1 VRAWVEREGRRAAAS
16 AGGQRGAL
24 SLPNILVA
32 QLWHCAK
39 ISVKINRMS
48 LWKKLLWIGVTILG
62 LGAIGVLAL
71 SRGEQISALWIIVAG
86 LCATAVSYRFYSKWL
101 ATKVL
106 VLNDER
112 ATPAVVRNDGKDF
125 VPTNRWMVFGHHF
138 AAIAGPG
145 PLVGPVLAAQF
156 GFLPGTLW
164 ILIGATL
171 GGAVH
176 DMIILFASVRRGGK
190 TLGQMVKEEIGPGV
204 GALALISV
212 LAIMTILLAVL
223 ALVVVQALA
232 KSPWG
237 VFTIAMTIP
246 IALIMGAGLRSGRV
260 SVTAVT
266 IFGVIGLGFAV
277 WGGQF
282 LAHFPALEIWFRH
295 DEKWIAWAIMIYGLA
310 ASILPVWM
318 LLTPRDYLSTFLKLG
333 TVAALA
339 IAVVLIHPAL
349 QMPAITKFIDGS
361 GLVFAGPVF
370 PFVCITIACGAVS
383 GFHSLIASGTTPKML
398 GRESRIRD
406 IGYGA
411 MVTEMMVALMAM
423 IAACVLQPGEYFA
436 INSKGAPTEVVAKVS
451 GAGFPVTEQGMN
463 TLAHNLG
470 ESTMFNRAGGAPTF
484 AVGMAHMF
492 AGISS
497 SPTALAL
504 WYHFAIMFEA
514 LFILTTIDAG
524 TRVGR
529 FLLQDLLG
537 NLWRPLG
544 NTRSWSANFFSSFL
558 LVAAWGW
565 FLYQGII
572 DPLGGINTLWPL
584 FGLANQLL
592 SVIALCLATTILIK
606 MQKTKYL
613 FITLVPLVF
622 MCIVTFSAGYLK
634 IFSANPNLGLLSGA
648 QSFIEKAGSLET
660 GKAAELVRQAAVWR
674 FDAVVAASFLVLVLL
689 IVLGSAN
696 QWWQLIRGTK
706 PVVLRESEFVSID
719 AATSGVGSE
728 AVA

>member
-1 VRAWVEREGRRAAAS
+1 M
-16 AGGQRGAL
+16 
-24 SLPNILVA
+24 
-32 QLWHCAK
+32 
-39 ISVKINRMS
+39 SV
-48 LWKKLLWIGVTILG
+48 WKKLLWFAVTLLG
-62 LGAIGVLAL
+62 LAALAVLAL
-71 SRGEQISALWIIVAG
+71 SRGEQVSALWIIVAG
-86 LCATAVSYRFYSKWL
+86 FCAAAISYRFYSKWL
-101 ATKVL
+101 AAKLL

-112 ATPAVVRNDGKDF
+112 ATPAVVTNDGKDF

-164 ILIGATL
+164 ILIGATF

-176 DMIILFASVRRGGK
+176 DMVVLFASVRRGGK
-190 TLGQMVKEEIGPGV
+190 SLGQMVKEEIGRGL
-204 GALALISV
+204 GALALIGV
-212 LAIMTILLAVL
+212 LAIIIILLAVL

-246 IALIMGAGLRSGRV
+246 VALIMGFGLRTGKA
-260 SVTAVT
+260 SVMAVT
-266 IFGVIGLGFAV
+266 IFGLFGLAFGV

-282 LAHFPALEIWFRH
+282 LAHFPAIEAWFRH
-295 DEKWIAWAIMIYGLA
+295 DATWIAWAIMIYGLA

-339 IAVVLIHPAL
+339 IAVILIHPAL
-349 QMPAITKFIDGS
+349 LMPSLTKFIDGS

-370 PFVCITIACGAVS
+370 PFVFITIACGAVS

-398 GRESRIRD
+398 GSESRIRD

-411 MVTEMMVALMAM
+411 MITEMIVALMAL
-423 IAACVLQPGEYFA
+423 IDACVIQPGEYFA
-436 INSKGAPTEVVAKVS
+436 INTKGTPTEVVQKVS
-451 GAGFPVTEQGMN
+451 AAGFPVTESEMSI
-463 TLAHNLG
+463 LADNLG
-470 ESTMFNRAGGAPTF
+470 EKTMFNRAGGAPTF

-492 AGISS
+492 ARVSS
-497 SPTALAL
+497 SPTTLAL

-537 NLWRPLG
+537 NVWKPLG
-544 NTRSWSANFFSSFL
+544 NTRSWTANFFSSVL

-565 FLYQGII
+565 FLYQGVV

-592 SVIALCLATTILIK
+592 SVIALCLGTTILIK
-606 MQKTKYL
+606 MQKTRYL
-613 FITLVPLVF
+613 FITVLPLAF
-622 MCIVTFSAGYLK
+622 MCVVTFSAGYLK
-634 IFSANPNLGLLSGA
+634 IFSPDLKLGFLSGA
-648 QSFIEKAGSLET
+648 RSLIEKANG
-660 GKAAELVRQAAVWR
+660 GPPDKVAELLRQASVWQ
-674 FDAVVAASFLVLVLL
+674 FDAIIAGFFLLLVFV
-689 IVLGSAN
+689 IVIGSAV

-706 PVVLRESEFVSID
+706 PVVLREAEFVSVTTIGLL
-719 AATSGVGSE
+719 AE
-728 AVA
+728 

>member
-1 VRAWVEREGRRAAAS
+1 MNV
-16 AGGQRGAL
+16 
-24 SLPNILVA
+24 
-32 QLWHCAK
+32 
-39 ISVKINRMS
+39 
-48 LWKKLLWIGVTILG
+48 WKKLLWVAVTLLG
-62 LGAIGVLAL
+62 LGSLGVLAL
-71 SRGEQISALWIIVAG
+71 SRGEQISALWIIIAG
-86 LCATAVSYRFYSKWL
+86 FCAAAISYRFYSKWI
-101 ATKVL
+101 ATKIL

-112 ATPAVVRNDGKDF
+112 ATPAVVKNDGKDF

-138 AAIAGPG
+138 AAVAGPG

-156 GFLPGTLW
+156 GFLPGTIW

-176 DMIILFASVRRGGK
+176 DMIMLFASVRRGGK
-190 TLGQMVKEEIGPGV
+190 TLGQMVKEEIAPGV
-204 GALALISV
+204 GVLALISV
-212 LAIMTILLAVL
+212 LAIMIILLAVL

-246 IALIMGAGLRSGRV
+246 TALIMGFGLRTGKFN
-260 SVTAVT
+260 VTMIT
-266 IFGVIGLGFAV
+266 IIGLIGLGFGV

-282 LAHFPALEIWFRH
+282 LEKFPAIEAWFRH
-295 DEKWIAWAIMIYGLA
+295 DATWVAWAIMIYGLA

-339 IAVVLIHPAL
+339 VAVILIHPTL
-349 QMPAITKFIDGS
+349 QMPSLTKFIDGS

-411 MVTEMMVALMAM
+411 MITEMMVALMAL
-423 IAACVLQPGEYFA
+423 IAASVLQPGQYFA
-436 INSKGAPTEVVAKVS
+436 INMKGTPTEVVQKVS
-451 GAGFPVTEQGMN
+451 AEGFPVTESEMSI
-463 TLAHNLG
+463 LAQNLG
-470 ESTMFNRAGGAPTF
+470 EKTMFNRAGGAPTF

-492 AGISS
+492 ARVSS

-529 FLLQDLLG
+529 FLLQDVLG
-537 NLWRPLG
+537 NIWRSLG
-544 NTRSWSANFFSSFL
+544 NTQSWMANFFSSVL
-558 LVAAWGW
+558 LVGAWGW
-565 FLYQGII
+565 FLYQGVI
-572 DPLGGINTLWPL
+572 DPLGGINSLWPL

-592 SVIALCLATTILIK
+592 SVIALCLGTTILIK
-606 MQKTKYL
+606 MQKVRYL
-613 FITLVPLVF
+613 FITLVPLCF
-622 MCIVTFSAGYLK
+622 MCAVTFGAAYLK
-634 IFSANPNLGLLSGA
+634 IFSADPKLGFLSGA
-648 QSFIEKAGSLET
+648 EALNKTASTMADGAR
-660 GKAAELVRQAAVWR
+660 AAELTRQATIWR
-674 FDAVVAASFLVLVLL
+674 FDALTAFGFVVLVSLIAAGSALEWWRLL
-689 IVLGSAN
+689 RGSKRIVLHEG
-696 QWWQLIRGTK
+696 
-706 PVVLRESEFVSID
+706 EFVSL
-719 AATSGVGSE
+719 AS
-728 AVA
+728 

>member
-1 VRAWVEREGRRAAAS
+1 
-16 AGGQRGAL
+16 
-24 SLPNILVA
+24 
-32 QLWHCAK
+32 
-39 ISVKINRMS
+39 MS
-48 LWKKLLWIGVTILG
+48 LWKKLVWFAVAALG
-62 LGAIGVLAL
+62 TGAMAVLAL

-86 LCATAVSYRFYSKWL
+86 MCALAISYRFYSKWL

-106 VLNDER
+106 MLNDER
-112 ATPAVVRNDGKDF
+112 ATPAVVQNDGRDF

-204 GALALISV
+204 GALALVSV
-212 LAIMTILLAVL
+212 LAIMIILLAVL

-246 IALIMGAGLRSGRV
+246 VAFIMGIGLRTGKV
-260 SVTAVT
+260 NVTAIT
-266 IFGVIGLGFAV
+266 IFGLLGLGFGV

-282 LAHFPALEIWFRH
+282 LGHFPMIESWFRH
-295 DEKWIAWAIMIYGLA
+295 DDRWIAWAIMIYGLA

-339 IAVVLIHPAL
+339 VAVIVINPTL
-349 QMPAITKFIDGS
+349 QMPALTKFIDGS

-383 GFHSLIASGTTPKML
+383 GFHSLIASGTTPKMI

-411 MVTEMMVALMAM
+411 MVTEMMVALMAL

-436 INSKGAPTEVVAKVS
+436 INMKGAPTEVVERVS
-451 GAGFPVTEQGMN
+451 ASGFPVTETDMSI
-463 TLAHNLG
+463 LAQNLG
-470 ESTMFNRAGGAPTF
+470 EKTMFNRAGGAPTF

-492 AGISS
+492 ARVSAG
-497 SPTALAL
+497 PKALAL

-537 NLWRPLG
+537 NVWRPLG
-544 NTRSWSANFFSSFL
+544 NTRSWSANFLASVL

-565 FLYQGII
+565 FLYQGVV
-572 DPLGGINTLWPL
+572 DPLGGINSLWPL

-606 MQKTKYL
+606 MQKTRYL
-613 FITLVPLVF
+613 FITIVPLVF
-622 MCIVTFSAGYLK
+622 MCVVTFSAGYLK
-634 IFSANPNLGLLSGA
+634 IFSPDPKLGFISGA
-648 QSFIEKAGSLET
+648 QSLMQQASTLGDPEKAHGLI
-660 GKAAELVRQAAVWR
+660 RQASVWQ
-674 FDAVVAASFLVLVLL
+674 FDAIVAGFFLVLVLL
-689 IVLGSAN
+689 IVIGSAK
-696 QWWQLIRGTK
+696 QWWQFVRGTK
-706 PVVLRESEFVSID
+706 PVVLRESEFVPLTQIP
-719 AATSGVGSE
+719 ATSSVA
-728 AVA
+728 AV

>member
-1 VRAWVEREGRRAAAS
+1 
-16 AGGQRGAL
+16 
-24 SLPNILVA
+24 
-32 QLWHCAK
+32 
-39 ISVKINRMS
+39 MS
-48 LWKKLLWIGVTILG
+48 LWKKLLWVAVTLVG
-62 LGAIGVLAL
+62 LASVAVLAM
-71 SRGEQISALWIIVAG
+71 SRGEQINALWIIVAG
-86 LCATAVSYRFYSKWL
+86 LCAFAISYRFYSKWL

-112 ATPAVVRNDGKDF
+112 ATPALVRNDGKDF

-212 LAIMTILLAVL
+212 LSIMTILLAVL

-246 IALIMGAGLRSGRV
+246 IALIMGFGLRSGKV
-260 SVTAVT
+260 NVTAITV
-266 IFGVIGLGFAV
+266 FGLAGLAFGV
-277 WGGQF
+277 WGGKF
-282 LAHFPALEIWFRH
+282 LGHFPTIENWCRQDATWL
-295 DEKWIAWAIMIYGLA
+295 AWAMMIYGLI
-310 ASILPVWM
+310 ASVLPVWM
-318 LLTPRDYLSTFLKLG
+318 LLTPRDYLSSFLKLG

-339 IAVVLIHPAL
+339 VAVVILPPVLH
-349 QMPAITKFIDGS
+349 MPAVTKFIDGS
-361 GLVFAGPVF
+361 GIVFAGPVF

-383 GFHSLIASGTTPKML
+383 GFHSLIASGTTPKMITS
-398 GRESRIRD
+398 ESRIRS

-436 INSKGAPTEVVAKVS
+436 INTKGAPTEVVAKIS
-451 GAGFPVTEQGMN
+451 AAGFPVTEAEMQK
-463 TLAHNLG
+463 LATNLG
-470 ESTMFNRAGGAPTF
+470 ESTMFNRAGRATTF
-484 AVGMAHMF
+484 AVGMANMF
-492 AGISS
+492 ARVSTK
-497 SPTALAL
+497 PTALAL

-529 FLLQDLLG
+529 FLLQDVLG
-537 NLWRPLG
+537 SLWGPLG
-544 NTRSWSANFFSSFL
+544 NTRSWTANFLASVL

-565 FLYQGII
+565 FLYEGVI
-572 DPLGGINTLWPL
+572 DPLGGINSLWPL
-584 FGLANQLL
+584 FGIANQLL
-592 SVIALCLATTILIK
+592 SVIALCLGTTLLIK
-606 MQKTKYL
+606 MRKSEYL
-613 FITLVPLVF
+613 FVTLVPLCF
-622 MCIVTFSAGYLK
+622 MCAVTFSAGYLK
-634 IFSANPNLGLLSGA
+634 VFSPDPRLGFLSGA
-648 QSFIEKAGSLET
+648 RSLVNHASAMSDSV
-660 GKAAELVRQAAVWR
+660 KAANLARQATIWR
-674 FDAVVAASFLVLVLL
+674 FDAFVAVSFLVLVLL
-689 IVLGSAN
+689 IVVGSAR
-696 QWWQLIRGTK
+696 QWLQLLRGTK
-706 PVVLRESEFVSID
+706 RVVLHESEFVQMTPTQL
-719 AATSGVGSE
+719 AQF
-728 AVA
+728 

>member
-1 VRAWVEREGRRAAAS
+1 
-16 AGGQRGAL
+16 
-24 SLPNILVA
+24 
-32 QLWHCAK
+32 
-39 ISVKINRMS
+39 MS
-48 LWKKLLWIGVTILG
+48 LWKKLLWAAVTLLG
-62 LGAIGVLAL
+62 LASLAVLAL

-86 LCATAVSYRFYSKWL
+86 LCTAAISYRFYSKWL

-112 ATPAVVRNDGKDF
+112 ATPAVVKNDGKDF

-176 DMIILFASVRRGGK
+176 DMIVLFASVRRGGK
-190 TLGQMVKEEIGPGV
+190 TLGQMVKEEIGRGV
-204 GALALISV
+204 GVLALISV
-212 LAIMTILLAVL
+212 LAIMIILLAVL

-246 IALIMGAGLRSGRV
+246 VALIMGFGLRSGKV
-260 SVTAVT
+260 NVTAVT
-266 IFGVIGLGFAV
+266 IFGLLGLAFGV

-282 LAHFPALEIWFRH
+282 LGNFPAIEAWFRH
-295 DEKWIAWAIMIYGLA
+295 DAIWVSWAIMIYGLA

-339 IAVVLIHPAL
+339 IAVILIHPTL
-349 QMPAITKFIDGS
+349 QMPSLTKFIDGS

-383 GFHSLIASGTTPKML
+383 GFHSLIASGTTPKMV
-398 GRESRIRD
+398 GRESRVRD

-411 MVTEMMVALMAM
+411 MITEMMVALMAL
-423 IAACVLQPGEYFA
+423 IAACVLQPGQYFA
-436 INSKGAPTEVVAKVS
+436 INTKGTPTEVVQKVS
-451 GAGFPVTEQGMN
+451 AAGFPVKEDEMSI
-463 TLAHNLG
+463 LANNLG
-470 ESTMFNRAGGAPTF
+470 EKTMFNRAGGAPTF

-492 AGISS
+492 AKLSA

-537 NLWRPLG
+537 NVWRPLG
-544 NTRSWSANFFSSFL
+544 NTRSWTANFFSSVL

-565 FLYQGII
+565 FLYQGVV

-592 SVIALCLATTILIK
+592 SVIALCLCTTILIK
-606 MQKTKYL
+606 MQKTRYL
-613 FITLVPLVF
+613 FITVAPLCF
-622 MCIVTFSAGYLK
+622 MCAVTFSAGYLK
-634 IFSANPNLGLLSGA
+634 IFSADPRLGFLSGA
-648 QSFIEKAGSLET
+648 QSLASEAAGTVDPTKAS
-660 GKAAELVRQAAVWR
+660 ELMRQATVWQ
-674 FDAVVAASFLVLVLL
+674 FDAAVAGFFLLLVFL
-689 IVLGSAN
+689 IVIGSAR

-706 PVVLRESEFVSID
+706 PVVLRESEYIPVTQLEPI
-719 AATSGVGSE
+719 G
-728 AVA
+728 

>member
-1 VRAWVEREGRRAAAS
+1 
-16 AGGQRGAL
+16 
-24 SLPNILVA
+24 
-32 QLWHCAK
+32 
-39 ISVKINRMS
+39 MS
-48 LWKKLLWIGVTILG
+48 FSKKLLWVAVTLLG
-62 LGAIGVLAL
+62 LSALAVVGF
-71 SRGEQISALWIIVAG
+71 SRGERISALWIIVAG
-86 LCATAVSYRFYSKWL
+86 FCAAAISYRFYSKWL

-106 VLNDER
+106 MLNDER
-112 ATPAVVRNDGKDF
+112 ATPALVKNDGKDF

-164 ILIGATL
+164 ILIGASL

-176 DMIILFASVRRGGK
+176 DMIVLFASVRRGGK
-190 TLGQMVKEEIGPGV
+190 TLGQMVKDEIGGGV
-204 GALALISV
+204 GSLALISV
-212 LAIMTILLAVL
+212 LAIMIILLAVL

-237 VFTIAMTIP
+237 VFTIATTIP
-246 IALIMGAGLRSGRV
+246 VALIMGIALRSGKINL
-260 SVTAVT
+260 TAVT
-266 IFGVIGLGFAV
+266 LFGLLGLGFGV
-277 WGGQF
+277 WAGQF
-282 LAHFPALEIWFRH
+282 LGTFPMFEAWFRQ
-295 DEKWIAWAIMIYGLA
+295 DAIPLAWAIMIYGLA

-333 TVAALA
+333 TVVALA
-339 IAVVLIHPAL
+339 IAVIVIHPTL
-349 QMPAITKFIDGS
+349 EMPALTKFIDGS

-383 GFHSLIASGTTPKML
+383 GFHSLIASGTTPKMI

-411 MVTEMMVALMAM
+411 MITEMMVALMAL

-436 INSKGAPTEVVAKVS
+436 INSKGAPAEVVAKVS
-451 GAGFPVTEQGMN
+451 AAGFPVTEGEMSI
-463 TLAHNLG
+463 LAHNLG

-492 AGISS
+492 ARLSAG
-497 SPTALAL
+497 PTAMAL

-537 NLWRPLG
+537 NVWSPLG
-544 NTRSWSANFFSSFL
+544 NTRSWLANCIASAI

-565 FLYQGII
+565 FLYQGVV

-592 SVIALCLATTILIK
+592 SVIALCLCTTILIK
-606 MQKTKYL
+606 MQKTRYL
-613 FITLVPLVF
+613 FITVGPLAF
-622 MCIVTFSAGYLK
+622 MSAVTFSAGYLK
-634 IFSANPNLGLLSGA
+634 IFSSDPKLGFLSGA
-648 QSFIEKAGSLET
+648 RSLAAEAAAITDLDKAGGLI
-660 GKAAELVRQAAVWR
+660 RQAAVWQI
-674 FDAVVAASFLVLVLL
+674 DAIVAGLFLLLVFL
-689 IVLGSAN
+689 IVAGSAR
-696 QWWQLIRGTK
+696 QWWKLIRGTK
-706 PVVLRESEFVSID
+706 KIELHESEFIP
-719 AATSGVGSE
+719 VGTTQAS
-728 AVA
+728 V

>member
-1 VRAWVEREGRRAAAS
+1 
-16 AGGQRGAL
+16 
-24 SLPNILVA
+24 
-32 QLWHCAK
+32 
-39 ISVKINRMS
+39 MS
-48 LWKKLLWIGVTILG
+48 LWKKLLWFAVAALG
-62 LGAIGVLAL
+62 TWAVAMLAL
-71 SRGEQISALWIIVAG
+71 SRGEHISALWIVAAG
-86 LCATAVSYRFYSKWL
+86 FCALSISYRFYSKWL
-101 ATKVL
+101 AAKVL
-106 VLNDER
+106 VLNEER
-112 ATPAVVRNDGKDF
+112 ATPAVVQNDNKDY

-171 GGAVH
+171 GGGVH
-176 DMIILFASVRRGGK
+176 DMIVLFASIRRGGK
-190 TLGQMVKEEIGPGV
+190 TLGQMVREEIGRGV
-204 GALALISV
+204 GLLATVSV
-212 LAIMTILLAVL
+212 LAIMIILLAVL

-232 KSPWG
+232 ESPWG
-237 VFTIAMTIP
+237 VFTIATTIP
-246 IALIMGAGLRSGRV
+246 IALIMGIGLRTGKV
-260 SVTAVT
+260 SVMAIT
-266 IFGVIGLGFAV
+266 IFGLLGLAFGV

-282 LAHFPALEIWFRH
+282 LAHFPAIESWFRH
-295 DEKWIAWAIMIYGLA
+295 DQKWLAWAIMIYGLA

-333 TVAALA
+333 TVAMLA
-339 IAVVLIHPAL
+339 AAVVLINPTL

-383 GFHSLIASGTTPKML
+383 GFHSLIASGTTPKMIR
-398 GRESRIRD
+398 RESRIRS

-411 MVTEMMVALMAM
+411 MVTGMMVALMAM

-436 INSKGAPTEVVAKVS
+436 INTKGAPIEVVEKVS
-451 GAGFPVTEQGMN
+451 AAGFPVTEAEMQK
-463 TLAHNLG
+463 LATNLG

-492 AGISS
+492 ARVSTK
-497 SPTALAL
+497 PTALAL

-529 FLLQDLLG
+529 FLLQDFLG

-544 NTRSWSANFFSSFL
+544 NTRSWTANLFSSVL

-565 FLYQGII
+565 FLYQGVI
-572 DPLGGINTLWPL
+572 DPLGGINSLWPL

-592 SVIALCLATTILIK
+592 SVVALCLGTTLLIK
-606 MQKTKYL
+606 MRKSKYL
-613 FITLVPLVF
+613 FVTLVPLCF
-622 MCIVTFSAGYLK
+622 MCAVTFSAGYLK
-634 IFSANPNLGLLSGA
+634 VFSLDPRLGFLSGA
-648 QSFIEKAGSLET
+648 QSLLS
-660 GKAAELVRQAAVWR
+660 QAAVVTDPVKAANLARQATIWR
-674 FDAVVAASFLVLVLL
+674 FDAFVAVSFLVLVLL
-689 IVLGSAN
+689 IVLGSAR
-696 QWWQLIRGTK
+696 QWWQLLRGTK
-706 PVVLRESEFVSID
+706 RVVLHESEFVPIS
-719 AATSGVGSE
+719 
-728 AVA
+728 AVS

>member
-1 VRAWVEREGRRAAAS
+1 
-16 AGGQRGAL
+16 
-24 SLPNILVA
+24 
-32 QLWHCAK
+32 
-39 ISVKINRMS
+39 MS
-48 LWKKLLWIGVTILG
+48 LWKKLLWFAVTLLG
-62 LGAIGVLAL
+62 LASLAVLAL
-71 SRGEQISALWIIVAG
+71 SRGEQISALWIVTAG
-86 LCATAVSYRFYSKWL
+86 FCAAAISYRFYSKWI
-101 ATKVL
+101 ATKIL

-112 ATPAVVRNDGKDF
+112 ATPAVVKNDGKDF

-176 DMIILFASVRRGGK
+176 DMIVLFASVRRGGK
-190 TLGQMVKEEIGPGV
+190 TLGQMVKEEIAPGV
-204 GALALISV
+204 GVLALISV
-212 LAIMTILLAVL
+212 LAIMIILLAVL

-237 VFTIAMTIP
+237 VFTIVMTIP
-246 IALIMGAGLRSGRV
+246 TALIMGFGLRSGKFN
-260 SVTAVT
+260 VTVIT
-266 IFGVIGLGFAV
+266 IIGLVGLGLGV

-282 LAHFPALEIWFRH
+282 LANFPAIEAWFRH
-295 DEKWIAWAIMIYGLA
+295 DAIWIAWAIMIYGLA

-339 IAVVLIHPAL
+339 IAVIVIHPTL
-349 QMPAITKFIDGS
+349 QMPSLTKFIDGS

-411 MVTEMMVALMAM
+411 MITEMMVALMAL

-436 INSKGAPTEVVAKVS
+436 INTKGTPTEVVQKVS
-451 GAGFPVTEQGMN
+451 AAGFPVTESEMSS
-463 TLAHNLG
+463 LATNLG
-470 ESTMFNRAGGAPTF
+470 EQTMFNRAGGAPTF

-492 AGISS
+492 ARVSS

-537 NLWRPLG
+537 NVWKPLG
-544 NTRSWSANFFSSFL
+544 NTRSWSANFVTSVL

-565 FLYQGII
+565 FLYQGVV

-592 SVIALCLATTILIK
+592 SVIALCLCTTLLIK
-606 MQKTKYL
+606 MQKTRYL
-613 FITLVPLVF
+613 FITLLPLCF
-622 MCIVTFSAGYLK
+622 MCAVTFSAGYLK
-634 IFSANPNLGLLSGA
+634 IFSSDAKLGFLSGA
-648 QSFIEKAGSLET
+648 QSFAAQASGMSDLTKAG
-660 GKAAELVRQAAVWR
+660 ELLRQARVWQ
-674 FDAVVAASFLVLVLL
+674 FDAIVAGFFMLFVFL
-689 IVLGSAN
+689 IVVGSAN

-706 PVVLRESEFVSID
+706 LVVLRESEFVPVTPVTTS
-719 AATSGVGSE
+719 AAIG
-728 AVA
+728 

>member
-1 VRAWVEREGRRAAAS
+1 
-16 AGGQRGAL
+16 
-24 SLPNILVA
+24 
-32 QLWHCAK
+32 
-39 ISVKINRMS
+39 MS
-48 LWKKLLWIGVTILG
+48 RWKKLLWIAVSLLG
-62 LGAIGVLAL
+62 LGAIAVLAL
-71 SRGEQISALWIIVAG
+71 SRGEQINALWIIIAG
-86 LCATAVSYRFYSKWL
+86 LCAFAISYRFYSKWL

-106 VLNDER
+106 FLNDER
-112 ATPAVVRNDGKDF
+112 ATPALVQNDGKDF

-171 GGAVH
+171 GGGVH
-176 DMIILFASVRRGGK
+176 DMIVLFASVRRRGK
-190 TLGQMVKEEIGPGV
+190 TLGQMVKEEIGRGV

-212 LAIMTILLAVL
+212 LAIMIILLAVL

-246 IALIMGAGLRSGRV
+246 IALIMGAGLRTGRFN
-260 SVTAVT
+260 VTWITA
-266 IFGVIGLGFAV
+266 FGIVGLFFAV

-282 LAHFPALEIWFRH
+282 LGNYPAIEACFRH
-295 DEKWIAWAIMIYGLA
+295 SDRWLAWAIMIYGLA

-318 LLTPRDYLSTFLKLG
+318 LLTPRDYLSTFMKIG

-339 IAVVLIHPAL
+339 VAVVLIHPVL
-349 QMPAITKFIDGS
+349 QMPALTKFIDGS

-398 GRESRIRD
+398 ERESRIRD

-411 MVTEMMVALMAM
+411 MITEMMVALMAM
-423 IAACVLQPGEYFA
+423 IAACVIQPGEYFA
-436 INSKGAPTEVVAKVS
+436 INTKGTPTEVVAKVTAS
-451 GAGFPVTEQGMN
+451 GFPVRESEMAE
-463 TLAHNLG
+463 LAHNLG
-470 ESTMFNRAGGAPTF
+470 EQTMFNRAGGAPTF

-492 AGISS
+492 ARVSA

-544 NTRSWSANFFSSFL
+544 NTRSWVANALASLL

-565 FLYQGII
+565 FLYQGVI

-592 SVIALCLATTILIK
+592 SVVALCLGTTLLIK
-606 MQKTKYL
+606 MNKARYVFVT
-613 FITLVPLVF
+613 IVPLLF
-622 MCIVTFSAGYLK
+622 MCVVTFSAGYMK
-634 IFSANPNLGLLSGA
+634 IFSANPNLGLLTGA
-648 QSFIEKAGSLET
+648 RVAMEKSAHTADPG
-660 GKAAELVRQAAVWR
+660 AAAVLVRQATAYRIDYVL
-674 FDAVVAASFLVLVLL
+674 AGTFLLLVFL
-689 IVLGSAN
+689 IVVGSAIE
-696 QWWQLIRGTK
+696 WYRLLAGRK
-706 PVVLRESEFVSID
+706 RVVLHESEFVPLGEM
-719 AATSGVGSE
+719 ATG
-728 AVA
+728 

>member
-1 VRAWVEREGRRAAAS
+1 M
-16 AGGQRGAL
+16 
-24 SLPNILVA
+24 
-32 QLWHCAK
+32 
-39 ISVKINRMS
+39 SV
-48 LWKKLLWIGVTILG
+48 WKKLLWVAVTLLG
-62 LGAIGVLAL
+62 FASLAVLAT
-71 SRGEQISALWIIVAG
+71 SRGEQISALWIVTAG
-86 LCATAVSYRFYSKWL
+86 FCAAAISYRFYSKWI
-101 ATKVL
+101 ATKIL
-106 VLNDER
+106 VLNDQR
-112 ATPAVVRNDGKDF
+112 ATPALVKNDGKDF

-176 DMIILFASVRRGGK
+176 DMIVLFASVRRGGK
-190 TLGQMVKEEIGPGV
+190 TLGMMVKEEIGGGV
-204 GALALISV
+204 GALALVSV
-212 LAIMTILLAVL
+212 LAIMIILLAVL

-246 IALIMGAGLRSGRV
+246 TALIMGFGLRSGKV
-260 SVTAVT
+260 NVTAIT
-266 IFGVIGLGFAV
+266 IFGLLGLAFGV

-282 LAHFPALEIWFRH
+282 LANFPTIEAWFRH
-295 DEKWIAWAIMIYGLA
+295 DAIWIAWAIMIYGLA

-339 IAVVLIHPAL
+339 VAVILIHPTL
-349 QMPAITKFIDGS
+349 QMPSLTKFIDGS

-398 GRESRIRD
+398 ARESRVRD

-411 MVTEMMVALMAM
+411 MITEMMVALMAL

-436 INSKGAPTEVVAKVS
+436 INMKGAPTEVVEKVS
-451 GAGFPVTEQGMN
+451 AAGFPVNEEEMSI
-463 TLAHNLG
+463 LAKNLG
-470 ESTMFNRAGGAPTF
+470 EQTMYNRAGGAPTF

-492 AGISS
+492 ARVTS

-537 NLWRPLG
+537 NVWQPLG
-544 NTRSWSANFFSSFL
+544 NTRSWSANFLTSVL

-565 FLYQGII
+565 FLYQGVV
-572 DPLGGINTLWPL
+572 DPLGGVNTLWPL

-592 SVIALCLATTILIK
+592 SVIALCLCTTILIK
-606 MQKTKYL
+606 MQKTRYL
-613 FITLVPLVF
+613 VITIAPLLF
-622 MCIVTFSAGYLK
+622 MCAVTFSAGYLK
-634 IFSANPNLGLLSGA
+634 IFSADPKLGFLSGA
-648 QSFIEKAGSLET
+648 QSLAVQASNDPTKAH
-660 GKAAELVRQAAVWR
+660 ELLRQARVWQ
-674 FDAVVAASFLVLVLL
+674 FDAVVAGFFMLFVFL
-689 IVLGSAN
+689 IVVGSAA
-696 QWWQLIRGTK
+696 QWWQLIRRTK
-706 PVVLRESEFVSID
+706 PVVLSESEFVPVTQLEP
-719 AATSGVGSE
+719 AGP
-728 AVA
+728 

>member
-1 VRAWVEREGRRAAAS
+1 
-16 AGGQRGAL
+16 
-24 SLPNILVA
+24 
-32 QLWHCAK
+32 
-39 ISVKINRMS
+39 MS
-48 LWKKLLWIGVTILG
+48 LWKKLLWVTVTLLG
-62 LGAIGVLAL
+62 LASLAVLAL

-86 LCATAVSYRFYSKWL
+86 LCGAAISYRFYSKWL
-101 ATKVL
+101 AAKIL

-112 ATPAVVRNDGKDF
+112 ATPAIVRNDGKDF

-164 ILIGATL
+164 ILVGATL

-176 DMIILFASVRRGGK
+176 DMIMLFASVRRGGK
-190 TLGQMVKEEIGPGV
+190 TLGQMVKEEIAPGV
-204 GALALISV
+204 GVLALISV
-212 LAIMTILLAVL
+212 LAIMIILLAVL

-246 IALIMGAGLRSGRV
+246 VALIMGFGLRSGKLN
-260 SVTAVT
+260 VTAIT
-266 IFGVIGLGFAV
+266 IFGLLGLGFGV

-282 LAHFPALEIWFRH
+282 LSNFPAIEAWFRH
-295 DEKWIAWAIMIYGLA
+295 DAIWVSWAIMIYGLA
-310 ASILPVWM
+310 ASILPIWM

-339 IAVVLIHPAL
+339 VAVIVIHPTL

-398 GRESRIRD
+398 RRECRIRN

-436 INSKGAPTEVVAKVS
+436 INSKGTPTEVVARVS
-451 GAGFPVTEQGMN
+451 AAGFPVTEQQM
-463 TLAHNLG
+463 THLASDLG

-492 AGISS
+492 ARISA

-529 FLLQDLLG
+529 FLLQDFLG
-537 NLWRPLG
+537 NIWRPLG
-544 NTRSWSANFFSSFL
+544 NTRSWVANSFASML

-565 FLYQGII
+565 FLYQGVI

-592 SVIALCLATTILIK
+592 SVIALCLGTTLLIK
-606 MQKTKYL
+606 MGKARYL
-613 FITLVPLVF
+613 FITIVPLLF
-622 MCIVTFSAGYLK
+622 MAVVTFSAGYMK
-634 IFSANPNLGLLSGA
+634 IFSPDPNLGLLAGA
-648 QSFIEKAGSLET
+648 RLAIQKSAE
-660 GKAAELVRQAAVWR
+660 AADASAAAVLVRQATMYRIDV
-674 FDAVVAASFLVLVLL
+674 FVAASFLVLVLL
-689 IVLGSAN
+689 IVIGSTVELYRLLVGHKRV
-696 QWWQLIRGTK
+696 QLHESK
-706 PVVLRESEFVSID
+706 FVPLAEVV
-719 AATSGVGSE
+719 AG
-728 AVA
+728 

>member
-1 VRAWVEREGRRAAAS
+1 
-16 AGGQRGAL
+16 
-24 SLPNILVA
+24 
-32 QLWHCAK
+32 
-39 ISVKINRMS
+39 M
-48 LWKKLLWIGVTILG
+48 WKKLLWIAVTLLG
-62 LGAIGVLAL
+62 LGSIAILAM
-71 SRGEQISALWIIVAG
+71 SRGEQINALWIIVAG
-86 LCATAVSYRFYSKWL
+86 LCAFAISYRFYSKWL
-101 ATKVL
+101 ASKVL
-106 VLNDER
+106 LLNDQR
-112 ATPAVVRNDGKDF
+112 ATPALVQNDGKDF

-171 GGAVH
+171 GGGVH
-176 DMIILFASVRRGGK
+176 DMIVLFASVRRRGK
-190 TLGQMVKEEIGPGV
+190 TLGQMVKEEIGRGV

-212 LAIMTILLAVL
+212 LAIMIILLAVL

-246 IALIMGAGLRSGRV
+246 IALLMGAGLRSGLFNI
-260 SVTAVT
+260 SWITA
-266 IFGVIGLGFAV
+266 FGIVGLFFAV

-282 LAHFPALEIWFRH
+282 LGNFPALEAWFRH
-295 DEKWIAWAIMIYGLA
+295 SDRWLAWAIMAYGLA

-318 LLTPRDYLSTFLKLG
+318 LLTPRDYLSTFLKIG

-339 IAVVLIHPAL
+339 VAVLLIHPVL
-349 QMPAITKFIDGS
+349 QMPALTKFIDGS

-398 GRESRIRD
+398 ERESRIRD

-411 MVTEMMVALMAM
+411 MITEMMVALMAM
-423 IAACVLQPGEYFA
+423 IAACVIPPGEYFA
-436 INSKGAPTEVVAKVS
+436 INTKGTPTEVVAKVS
-451 GAGFPVTEQGMN
+451 AAGFPVTEPQMAD
-463 TLAHNLG
+463 LARNLG
-470 ESTMFNRAGGAPTF
+470 EQTMFNRAGGAPTF

-492 AGISS
+492 ARVSAG
-497 SPTALAL
+497 PTALAL

-514 LFILTTIDAG
+514 LFILTTLDAG

-544 NTRSWSANFFSSFL
+544 NTRSWIANSFASML
-558 LVAAWGW
+558 VVAAWGW
-565 FLYQGII
+565 FLYQGVI
-572 DPLGGINTLWPL
+572 DPRGGINTLWPL

-592 SVIALCLATTILIK
+592 SVIALCLGTTLLIK
-606 MQKTKYL
+606 MGKARYL
-613 FITLVPLVF
+613 FITIVPLLF
-622 MCIVTFSAGYLK
+622 MAVVTFSAGYMK
-634 IFSANPNLGLLSGA
+634 IFSPDPNLGLLASARLAIQKSAQAADVGA
-648 QSFIEKAGSLET
+648 
-660 GKAAELVRQAAVWR
+660 AAVLIRQATMYRIDV
-674 FDAVVAASFLVLVLL
+674 FVAASFLVLVLL
-689 IVLGSAN
+689 IVIGSAV
-696 QWWQLIRGTK
+696 QWYRLLVGHKR
-706 PVVLRESEFVSID
+706 VELHESEFVPL
-719 AATSGVGSE
+719 AEVATS
-728 AVA
+728 

>member
-1 VRAWVEREGRRAAAS
+1 
-16 AGGQRGAL
+16 
-24 SLPNILVA
+24 
-32 QLWHCAK
+32 
-39 ISVKINRMS
+39 MS
-48 LWKKLLWIGVTILG
+48 LWKKLLWIAVTLIG
-62 LGAIGVLAL
+62 LTSLAMLAL
-71 SRGEQISALWIIVAG
+71 SRGEQVSALWIVTAG
-86 LCATAVSYRFYSKWL
+86 FCAAAISYRFYSKWI
-101 ATKVL
+101 AAKVL
-106 VLNDER
+106 LLNDER
-112 ATPAVVRNDGKDF
+112 ATPAVVKNDGKDF

-176 DMIILFASVRRGGK
+176 DMIVLFASVRRGGK
-190 TLGQMVKEEIGPGV
+190 TLGQMVKEEIGHGV
-204 GALALISV
+204 GVLALISV
-212 LAIMTILLAVL
+212 LAIMIILLAVL

-246 IALIMGAGLRSGRV
+246 TALIMGFGLRSGKV
-260 SVTAVT
+260 NVTAIT
-266 IFGVIGLGFAV
+266 IFGLLGLAFGV

-282 LAHFPALEIWFRH
+282 LANFPNIEAWFRH
-295 DEKWIAWAIMIYGLA
+295 DATWIALAIMIYGLA

-339 IAVVLIHPAL
+339 VAVILIHPTL
-349 QMPAITKFIDGS
+349 QMPSLTKFIDGS

-383 GFHSLIASGTTPKML
+383 GFHSLIASGTTPKMV

-411 MVTEMMVALMAM
+411 MITEMMVALMAL

-436 INSKGAPTEVVAKVS
+436 INTKGAPTEVVEKVS
-451 GAGFPVTEQGMN
+451 AAGFPVTESEMSI
-463 TLAHNLG
+463 LAQNLG
-470 ESTMFNRAGGAPTF
+470 EKTMFNRAGGAPTF

-492 AGISS
+492 AKLSA

-537 NLWRPLG
+537 NVWRPLG
-544 NTRSWSANFFSSFL
+544 NTRSWTANFFSSVL

-565 FLYQGII
+565 FLYQGVV

-592 SVIALCLATTILIK
+592 SVIALCLCTTILIK
-606 MQKTKYL
+606 MQKTRYL
-613 FITLVPLVF
+613 FITVVPLCF
-622 MCIVTFSAGYLK
+622 MCAVTFSAGYLK
-634 IFSANPNLGLLSGA
+634 IFSADPKLGFLSGA
-648 QSFIEKAGSLET
+648 QSLAAQASTDATKAD
-660 GKAAELVRQAAVWR
+660 ELLRQAHVWQ
-674 FDAVVAASFLVLVLL
+674 FDAIVAGFFMLFVFL
-689 IVLGSAN
+689 IVVGSAT

-706 PVVLRESEFVSID
+706 PVVLRESEFVPVTSVTTS
-719 AATSGVGSE
+719 AAVG
-728 AVA
+728 

>member
-1 VRAWVEREGRRAAAS
+1 
-16 AGGQRGAL
+16 
-24 SLPNILVA
+24 
-32 QLWHCAK
+32 
-39 ISVKINRMS
+39 
-48 LWKKLLWIGVTILG
+48 
-62 LGAIGVLAL
+62 
-71 SRGEQISALWIIVAG
+71 
-86 LCATAVSYRFYSKWL
+86 
-101 ATKVL
+101 
-106 VLNDER
+106 
-112 ATPAVVRNDGKDF
+112 
-125 VPTNRWMVFGHHF
+125 
-138 AAIAGPG
+138 
-145 PLVGPVLAAQF
+145 VLAAQF

-176 DMIILFASVRRGGK
+176 DMIVLFASVRRGGK
-190 TLGQMVKEEIGPGV
+190 TLGQMVKEEIGRGV
-204 GALALISV
+204 GVLALISV
-212 LAIMTILLAVL
+212 LAIMIILLAVL

-246 IALIMGAGLRSGRV
+246 TALIMGFGLRSGKIN
-260 SVTAVT
+260 VTAVT
-266 IFGVIGLGFAV
+266 IFGLLGLAFGV

-282 LAHFPALEIWFRH
+282 LGNFPAIEAWFRH
-295 DEKWIAWAIMIYGLA
+295 DATWIAWAIMIYGLA

-339 IAVVLIHPAL
+339 VAVILIHPTL
-349 QMPAITKFIDGS
+349 QMPSLTRFIDGS

-411 MVTEMMVALMAM
+411 MITEMMVALMAL

-436 INSKGAPTEVVAKVS
+436 INTKGAPTEVVARVS
-451 GAGFPVTEQGMN
+451 AAGFPVNEGEMSI
-463 TLAHNLG
+463 LAQNLG
-470 ESTMFNRAGGAPTF
+470 EKTMFNRAGGAPTF

-492 AGISS
+492 AKLSA

-537 NLWRPLG
+537 NVWRPLG
-544 NTRSWSANFFSSFL
+544 NTRSWTANFFSSVL

-565 FLYQGII
+565 FLYQGVV

-592 SVIALCLATTILIK
+592 SLIALCLCTTLLIK
-606 MQKTKYL
+606 MQKTRYL
-613 FITLVPLVF
+613 FITLAPLCF
-622 MCIVTFSAGYLK
+622 MCAVTFSAGYLK
-634 IFSANPNLGLLSGA
+634 VFSADPKLGFLSGA
-648 QSFIEKAGSLET
+648 QSLAEQATSIVDPT
-660 GKAAELVRQAAVWR
+660 KAAELTRQAHVWQ
-674 FDAVVAASFLVLVLL
+674 FDAIVAGFFMLFVFL
-689 IVLGSAN
+689 IVVGSAS

-706 PVVLRESEFVSID
+706 PVVLRESEFVP
-719 AATSGVGSE
+719 
-728 AVA
+728 VARLEPMSS